1 MARKEF
7 LPGILAGRDFR
18 RTWPQLLLVTLAT
31 RIAVTLLML
40 PGLALLLRFFLSR
53 QDRAAL
59 SDQEILLFLLSP
71 TGAVALVVVGGI
83 WLGIALLEQAG
94 LMVVGFGAA
103 EERRVTWFSALRYV
117 FRESPRILRLGSNLL
132 ARAALLG
139 VPILGLVG
147 GVYWTFLRQYDIN
160 FYLANRPPEFL
171 WAAGLAGA
179 LVAILAALLAVKVVG
194 WALALPAILFE
205 DLGPWGAIRDSITDS
220 RGHRW
225 RIFWWIV
232 AWLVAWAVASAVLT
246 WTLGLAGRLVVPARG
261 ETLGLVALA
270 MATIG
275 LLSLVTN
282 ALLSFVSASLFALL
296 MVRLY
301 RDFSGP
307 GALARELAEPGT
319 LGERPAI
326 RIPRKRLLW
335 SGAVAAIAC
344 VVIAVMLTHSAR
356 LEEDTLIM
364 AHRGAAL
371 HAPENTLASV
381 HRAIS
386 DSTDYIEIDVQ
397 ETADGEVV
405 VFHDS
410 DFMKTAG
417 NPLTVWD
424 AVRADIDAID
434 VGSWFD
440 PAFAAERVPTLEEV
454 LSAARGQA
462 RIIIELKYY
471 GHDEDLERRVIDIV
485 EQAGM
490 ADQIV
495 VMSLKY
501 DKIQKIR
508 SMRSDWTYGLLTTVH
523 LGDATRFEVD
533 FLAVNAVT
541 ATRGF
546 VERAHR
552 AGMDIY
558 VWTVNDPYLM
568 SAMMSRNVDG
578 IITDDPGLARK
589 VLEIRSR
596 MDPVQRLLIGI
607 GSEIGVFSMP
617 ESYQHMDEG
626 DA

>member
-1 MARKEF
+1 M
-7 LPGILAGRDFR
+7 
-18 RTWPQLLLVTLAT
+18 
-31 RIAVTLLML
+31 
-40 PGLALLLRFFLSR
+40 
-53 QDRAAL
+53 
-59 SDQEILLFLLSP
+59 FLLSP

-132 ARAALLG
+132 ARVALLG

-307 GALARELAEPGT
+307 GARPGRNWPSRARSESALRYGFRANVSCGAEPW
-319 LGERPAI
+319 R
-326 RIPRKRLLW
+326 
-335 SGAVAAIAC
+335 
-344 VVIAVMLTHSAR
+344 
-356 LEEDTLIM
+356 
-364 AHRGAAL
+364 
-371 HAPENTLASV
+371 
-381 HRAIS
+381 
-386 DSTDYIEIDVQ
+386 
-397 ETADGEVV
+397 
-405 VFHDS
+405 
-410 DFMKTAG
+410 
-417 NPLTVWD
+417 
-424 AVRADIDAID
+424 
-434 VGSWFD
+434 
-440 PAFAAERVPTLEEV
+440 
-454 LSAARGQA
+454 
-462 RIIIELKYY
+462 
-471 GHDEDLERRVIDIV
+471 
-485 EQAGM
+485 
-490 ADQIV
+490 
-495 VMSLKY
+495 
-501 DKIQKIR
+501 
-508 SMRSDWTYGLLTTVH
+508 
-523 LGDATRFEVD
+523 
-533 FLAVNAVT
+533 
-541 ATRGF
+541 
-546 VERAHR
+546 
-552 AGMDIY
+552 
-558 VWTVNDPYLM
+558 
-568 SAMMSRNVDG
+568 
-578 IITDDPGLARK
+578 
-589 VLEIRSR
+589 RSR
-596 MDPVQRLLIGI
+596 AWSLR
-607 GSEIGVFSMP
+607 
-617 ESYQHMDEG
+617 
-626 DA
+626 